1 MPSGGARIAWS
12 RGMRRCAPLVVLC
25 AIAGCK
31 SDLNQQLLERELRYQ
46 EDQIYHL
53 QDELE
58 IARSRLQHSTGENAS
73 LRRQLGVDG
82 PAAAPRRVPAR
93 SPSASPAPV
102 LVPPAI
108 QIPDAGSVPPL
119 PRGGGT
125 APPAAVGPPTL
136 EGVPP
141 LPGDGAGI
149 LPPPALPALDEPP
162 LALPPA
168 ATGVSAPSRIRPLA
182 FESPA
187 EDARP
192 HRLVVNPQHTV
203 CIDADGDG
211 RSEGLSLVFEPRD
224 AEERLVAAPG
234 DVRIVV
240 HDTAAGVTG
249 ATGDGTPIASW
260 QVGAAEVAAA
270 FRRTSR
276 QRGVVLSLPW
286 PTASPTGDHV
296 RVVVTLVQPGH
307 GPIEADATIATR

>member
-1 MPSGGARIAWS
+1 LW
-12 RGMRRCAPLVVLC
+12 
-25 AIAGCK
+25 
-31 SDLNQQLLERELRYQ
+31 
-46 EDQIYHL
+46 
-53 QDELE
+53 
-58 IARSRLQHSTGENAS
+58 
-73 LRRQLGVDG
+73 
-82 PAAAPRRVPAR
+82 
-93 SPSASPAPV
+93 
-102 LVPPAI
+102 PPA
-108 QIPDAGSVPPL
+108 
-119 PRGGGT
+119 
-125 APPAAVGPPTL
+125 
-136 EGVPP
+136 
-141 LPGDGAGI
+141 
-149 LPPPALPALDEPP
+149 PP

-192 HRLVVNPQHTV
+192 HRLVVNPQHTA

-249 ATGDGTPIASW
+249 ATGEGAPIASW

-286 PTASPTGDHV
+286 PTAPPKGDHM
-296 RVVVTLVQPGH
+296 RVVVTLAQPDH
-307 GPIEADATIATR
+307 GPLEADATIATR